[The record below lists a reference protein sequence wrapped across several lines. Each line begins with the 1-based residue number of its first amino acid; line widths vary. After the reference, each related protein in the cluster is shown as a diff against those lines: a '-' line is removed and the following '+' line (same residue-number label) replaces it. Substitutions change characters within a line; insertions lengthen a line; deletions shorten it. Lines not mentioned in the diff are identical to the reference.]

1 MNRKSKITWITICR
15 GFYFEGVIMEIKK
28 IIKEELKQIKYYYR
42 RKKNIEDSIL
52 KAGLDSNINEII
64 AKYNRYVSKAS
75 ILLQDIYLSLYVKNY
90 IGNFIRWFKNGK
102 RIN

>member
-64 AKYNRYVSKAS
+64 AKYNRYVS
-75 ILLQDIYLSLYVKNY
+75 
-90 IGNFIRWFKNGK
+90 
-102 RIN
+102 